1 MISFKGFML
10 NVTTPYDEGIT
21 VLSQDDA
28 GNPRI
33 SFMKNRPAEE
43 IESKVRRNLHG
54 CSDKGEPDYTI
65 ALGSAQFGPICC

>member
-1 MISFKGFML
+1 ML

-33 SFMKNRPAEE
+33 SFMKTLTGRKR
-43 IESKVRRNLHG
+43 IRVKKNL
-54 CSDKGEPDYTI
+54 
-65 ALGSAQFGPICC
+65 LRMF

>member
-1 MISFKGFML
+1 MDNGEAISFKGFML

-33 SFMKNRPAEE
+33 SFMKTLTRQE
-43 IESKVRRNLHG
+43 IESG
-54 CSDKGEPDYTI
+54 
-65 ALGSAQFGPICC
+65 